1 MRSPRAESQ
10 RKALI
15 EAMLPDV
22 VFDGWS
28 RPALRA
34 GARRIGSPAEEATAL
49 FPGGAAD
56 LVAGFSR
63 WADQRLLDRL
73 ESTTLDG
80 LRVSERVALAI
91 GIRLEIV
98 GPWREAVR
106 AALAVLALPMHAP
119 LGLRLLYETV

>member
-34 GARRIGSPAEEATAL
+34 GARRIGSPAEEILRLAGEAH
-49 FPGGAAD
+49 AD
-56 LVAGFSR
+56 LIVLGTHGRRGLSHFLLGSVA
-63 WADQRLLDRL
+63 
-73 ESTTLDG
+73 
-80 LRVSERVALAI
+80 ERVLRQAPCPVLT
-91 GIRLEIV
+91 
-98 GPWREAVR
+98 VR
-106 AALAVLALPMHAP
+106 H
-119 LGLRLLYETV
+119 